1 MRRRAE
7 LRAQP
12 LLKMD
17 SNQTALQDSGKADGM
32 AVVKRMRV
40 FPKLMRQE
48 KRQEE
53 NVVPDV
59 FLFCQTSSGTAQ
71 FRATSGADLECTVER
86 IAGQLAM
93 QCLVRGQHPT
103 EFQVLVPAERSLVG
117 RLISRAEELLTEG
130 RSIACPTSLSARQ
143 REVLDAVLCNRAN
156 KEIASKLNITVR
168 TVKFHISSL
177 LSKFGVETRAELA
190 RRASGFMR
198 PQLVGNEAE
207 PADQQS
213 KGHAMIDPRAGM
225 TRVPFSI
232 ANKSRNVRF
241 AGPGRILTA

>member
-1 MRRRAE
+1 MQRRAE

-12 LLKMD
+12 LPKMD
-17 SNQTALQDSGKADGM
+17 SNQTALRHLVKADGT

-40 FPKLMRQE
+40 FPKIMRHEKKQE
-48 KRQEE
+48 D
-53 NVVPDV
+53 VVPDV
-59 FLFCQTSSGTAQ
+59 FLFCQTASGTAQ
-71 FRATSGADLECTVER
+71 FRATSSSDLECTVER

-103 EFQVLVPAERSLVG
+103 EFEVLVPAESSLVG

-130 RSIACPTSLSARQ
+130 RAIACPTSLSARQ

-198 PQLVGNEAE
+198 PQLVESEAG
-207 PADQQS
+207 PADQMS
-213 KGHAMIDPRAGM
+213 KGHGPLNSHEGMQRA
-225 TRVPFSI
+225 PFSI
-232 ANKSRNVRF
+232 ANKARNMRF